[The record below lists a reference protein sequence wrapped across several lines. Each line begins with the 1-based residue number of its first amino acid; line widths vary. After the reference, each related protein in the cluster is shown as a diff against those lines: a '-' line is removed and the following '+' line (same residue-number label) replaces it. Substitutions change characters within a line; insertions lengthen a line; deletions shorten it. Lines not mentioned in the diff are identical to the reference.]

1 MVSLVGVIDKNILN
15 KHIMISNT
23 TVANPRKEVTVNY
36 SKQQVLDA
44 IDNLTS
50 NEYFKSFE
58 SFDEVLNTFTYRF
71 EKPISGLFKLFMR
84 AEIEVNEISET
95 KTKITIEVSDWDNVL
110 DDEFDVSSANI
121 LMKSI
126 LKTIST
132 TLNPDQEV
140 SSNETNNDNSS
151 IFSAVLKIVGGVIAA
166 VILLSML
173 AA

>member
-1 MVSLVGVIDKNILN
+1 
-15 KHIMISNT
+15 MISNT
-23 TVANPRKEVTVNY
+23 TVTNPRKEVTVNY

-44 IDNLTS
+44 IDNLKS
-50 NEYFKSFE
+50 NEYFNAFE

-71 EKPISGLFKLFMR
+71 EKPINGLFKLFMC
-84 AEIEVNEISET
+84 AEIEVVEISEN

-126 LKTIST
+126 LKTISQ
-132 TLNPDQEV
+132 TLNPNQESP
-140 SSNETNNDNSS
+140 SSEINTTSGANIISLM
-151 IFSAVLKIVGGVIAA
+151 LKIIGGVIAF
-166 VILLSML
+166 VILISIL

>member
-15 KHIMISNT
+15 KHIMISQT

-58 SFDEVLNTFTYRF
+58 NFDEVLNTFTYRF

-84 AEIEVNEISET
+84 AEIEVTEISET
-95 KTKITIEVSDWDNVL
+95 KTKITIEISDWDNVL
-110 DDEFDVSSANI
+110 DDEYDVSSANI

-126 LKTIST
+126 LKTISQ
-132 TLNPDQEV
+132 TLNPNQEV
-140 SSNETNNDNSS
+140 STNETNND
-151 IFSAVLKIVGGVIAA
+151 SASVSIAA
-166 VILLSML
+166 LEIIGGIIAVVIIVSMFF
-173 AA
+173 A